1 VSHSSQLETLTQI
14 NIDDFLSAWG
24 LKRFGFARML
34 AHPAAK
40 TFARDVIAYDD
51 AVGAGGWQAG
61 GATLIQRYAGGLQ
74 VAGVENIPREGPTL
88 ILSNHPGLTDS
99 VALFASIP
107 RNDLR
112 LIALDRPF
120 LRALPHTW
128 SRIFHLPDDP
138 SQRAGATRLA
148 AHYIKQG
155 GAVLTF
161 PAGRIEP
168 DPLVLDGAVES
179 LASWSAS
186 IGLFARLV
194 PQMKIVVAIVGAVLL
209 EEAQRNPL
217 TKLRRLKKDQ
227 ELLGAALQ
235 ILWRPYQ
242 RNIVRVAFAPPLLA
256 ADLLKANSDP
266 AAVTKAVTDEAKRL
280 IETMDRLTYSVLRT
294 S

>member
-1 VSHSSQLETLTQI
+1 VSHPTQFETLTQI

-24 LKRFGFARML
+24 LKRFGLARML
-34 AHPAAK
+34 ARPAAQ
-40 TFARDVIAYDD
+40 TFAREVIAYDD
-51 AVGAGGWQAG
+51 AVGASGWQVG
-61 GATLIQRYAGGLQ
+61 GAALVKRYAGGLQ
-74 VAGVENIPREGPTL
+74 VAGAENIPREGPTL

-120 LRALPHTW
+120 LRALPHTG

-148 AHYIKQG
+148 AHYIKHG

-161 PAGRIEP
+161 PAGHIEP
-168 DPLVLDGAVES
+168 DPLIQTGAMDS
-179 LASWSAS
+179 LASWSES

-217 TKLRRLKKDQ
+217 TKLRRTKKDQ

-242 RNIVRVAFAPPLLA
+242 RNMVRVAFTPPLLA
-256 ADLLKANSDP
+256 ADLLKANPDP
-266 AAVTKAVTDEAKRL
+266 VEVTKAVTGEAKKL
-280 IETMDRLTYSVLRT
+280 IEKMGDLTYPV
-294 S
+294 

>member
-1 VSHSSQLETLTQI
+1 M
-14 NIDDFLSAWG
+14 LS
-24 LKRFGFARML
+24 RT
-34 AHPAAK
+34 AAE

-61 GATLIQRYAGGLQ
+61 GATLVKRYAGGLQ
-74 VAGVENIPREGPTL
+74 VAGAENILGEGPTL

-128 SRIFHLPDDP
+128 SRIFYLPDDP
-138 SQRAGATRLA
+138 TQRASVTRAA

-161 PAGRIEP
+161 PAGHIEP
-168 DPLVLDGAVES
+168 DPLIQTGAIES
-179 LASWSAS
+179 LASWSGS

-217 TKLRRLKKDQ
+217 TKLRRSKKDQ

-235 ILWRPYQ
+235 IIWRPYQ
-242 RNIVRVAFAPPLLA
+242 RNVVRVAFAPPLLA
-256 ADLLKANSDP
+256 SDLLKANPDP
-266 AAVTKAVTDEAKRL
+266 VAVTQAVTHSAKQL
-280 IETMDRLTYSVLRT
+280 IETMSSGQIVEWSRIA
-294 S
+294 

>member
-1 VSHSSQLETLTQI
+1 
-14 NIDDFLSAWG
+14 
-24 LKRFGFARML
+24 ML
-34 AHPAAK
+34 ARPAAQ

-51 AVGAGGWQAG
+51 AVGASGWQAG
-61 GATLIQRYAGGLQ
+61 GATLVKRYAGGLQ
-74 VAGVENIPREGPTL
+74 VAGIENIPREGPTL

-128 SRIFHLPDDP
+128 SRIFYLPDDP

-179 LASWSAS
+179 LASWSGS

-209 EEAQRNPL
+209 EEAQRNLL
-217 TKLRRLKKDQ
+217 TKLRRSKKDQ

-256 ADLLKANSDP
+256 ADLLKANPDP
-266 AAVTKAVTDEAKRL
+266 VAVTKAVTGEAKRL
-280 IETMDRLTYSVLRT
+280 IEAMSSSQIVEWSRVV
-294 S
+294 